1 MGRGGGCGKETL
13 YRGSERWNG
22 TGSWTSSLIGL
33 KSQSSVAGPVQML
46 CGGVAMATDIAR
58 PRHCHEA
65 DIGPRGTLPI
75 FDQTPPIAKTHFQS
89 GSEPMTL
96 SCFSRS
102 ISSAKLV

>member
-1 MGRGGGCGKETL
+1 MVDMVEGKYGKGWWVWKRNITV
-13 YRGSERWNG
+13 YRGRERWNG

-33 KSQSSVAGPVQML
+33 KSQSSVADPVQMP

-75 FDQTPPIAKTHFQS
+75 FDQTHPIRF
-89 GSEPMTL
+89 
-96 SCFSRS
+96 
-102 ISSAKLV
+102 